1 MSVKNKN
8 GSQALFKTLLDSG
21 IDVCFANPGTSEMQL
36 VYEMGT
42 TDGFRPVLC
51 LQENVVTGA
60 ADGYYRIVGKPAFA
74 MLHLGVGVANGLCSM
89 HNARK
94 AGSGMVALC
103 GAGADYHHHDV
114 EITFLRPIADL
125 ATPVADWVR
134 TSKSADDLA
143 VAGSEAVQVA
153 RTGKV
158 ATLITPANHHWELTP
173 IEVKA
178 QEPTSPPAVS
188 DETIDKAV
196 ELLKNGKSTAVM
208 LGGLAVAEGQEIAG
222 KIAVASGAKLLCETM
237 CAKLPRGAG
246 SVVVTQIPYIPEMAR
261 TVLAEFEQV
270 IMVGGRRPMASLAYE
285 GASLSKVPESCE
297 MHYLVTDELDVLGAL
312 DSLCAKLGAGDITDV
327 DRYEAAADTA
337 DPTGELS
344 PEAVAQCLTMLI
356 PENAIVSDESA
367 TMGMQMFSMTQN
379 AKPHD
384 WLMSP
389 NGGGIGHGLP
399 VALGAA
405 VAGNGRKVL
414 ALQADGCGMYTPQA
428 LWSIARENLNVT
440 IVILKN
446 DRYGILEVELARVRE
461 SAANDKMMSM
471 LEIDKPSIDWVQ
483 IAGGMGIPAT
493 SATTAEEFYQQL
505 SEAMAHKGPRLVEA
519 VVAQDLSPMVEM
531 VARVK

>member
-1 MSVKNKN
+1 MSEKNKN
-8 GSQALFKTLLDSG
+8 GGNALFKVLVDAG

-36 VYEMGT
+36 VYEMGL

-51 LQENVVTGA
+51 LQENIVTGA
-60 ADGYYRIVGKPAFA
+60 ADGYYRMAGKPAFA
-74 MLHLGVGVANGLCSM
+74 MLHLGVGLANGLCSM

-103 GAGADYHHHDV
+103 GGAADYHYHDV
-114 EITFLRPIADL
+114 EITFNRPLADL

-134 TSKSADDLA
+134 TTKSSDDLA
-143 VAGSEAVQVA
+143 VASAEAVQVA
-153 RTGKV
+153 KAGKV

-173 IEVKA
+173 IAVQA
-178 QEPTSPPAVS
+178 QDAPPPPRVS
-188 DETIDKAV
+188 EETIDKIAV
-196 ELLKNGKSTAVM
+196 LLKNDKSTALM
-208 LGGLAVAEGQEIAG
+208 LGGLAVAEGQEVAA

-237 CAKLPRGAG
+237 CARLPRGAG
-246 SVVVTQIPYIPEMAR
+246 RVAVKQIPYIPEMAR
-261 TVLAEFEQV
+261 GELAEFEQV

-285 GASLSKVPESCE
+285 GASLSKLPETCE

-312 DSLCAKLGAGDITDV
+312 DALCAKLGAGDITDV
-327 DRYEAAADTA
+327 ERYEATTDTA
-337 DPTGELS
+337 APTGELS
-344 PEAVAQCLTMLI
+344 PEAVAQCLTALI
-356 PENAIVSDESA
+356 PENGIVCDESA

-379 AKPHD
+379 AKAHD

-405 VAGNGRKVL
+405 VASPDRKVL
-414 ALQADGCGMYTPQA
+414 ALQADGCAMYTPQA
-428 LWSIARENLNVT
+428 LWSIARENLDVT

-461 SAANDKMMSM
+461 SEANAKMMSM
-471 LEIDKPSIDWVQ
+471 LELDKPSIDWLQ
-483 IAGGMGIPAT
+483 IAGGMGISAT

-505 SEAMAHKGPRLVEA
+505 EEALAHQGPRLIEAA
-519 VVAQDLSPMVEM
+519 VVQDLSPMVQM
-531 VARVK
+531 VARK